1 MTEEGGSANR
11 ADVECNSP
19 RDSLLGESKDKF
31 GFHLEL
37 RISALYRNNLAMLFL
52 VFYYVSKLV
61 SERFVY

>member
-19 RDSLLGESKDKF
+19 GESLSGESKDKF

-37 RISALYRNNLAMLFL
+37 RVSVLYGNNLA
-52 VFYYVSKLV
+52 KLLLAFIL
-61 SERFVY
+61 SLN

>member
-1 MTEEGGSANR
+1 MSEVDGSANR

-19 RDSLLGESKDKF
+19 GESLSGESKNKF

-37 RISALYRNNLAMLFL
+37 GGSVLYRNNFATLLLA
-52 VFYYVSKLV
+52 FYYVSKLV

>member
-1 MTEEGGSANR
+1 MSEAGGSANR

-19 RDSLLGESKDKF
+19 GGSMSGESEDKF

-37 RISALYRNNLAMLFL
+37 RESVLYRNNFATLLLAFH
-52 VFYYVSKLV
+52 YVSKLV